1 MAAKIRP
8 VGLKDAVGYRR
19 CFDVLAKENQYGFE
33 GGAMPMPKVR
43 AQVRDALRRKMPF
56 LVAVDGERVVGWAAV
71 YGVDMPSRRHCVDL
85 GMGLLP
91 EYREVGLGTKMLARL
106 LKMCRGKFD
115 SVFLTVIRKN
125 KRARKLYRKMGFEPW
140 GGIKKAIKLAY
151 GFDDLLFMQKQLR
164 S

>member
-56 LVAVDGERVVGWAAV
+56 LVAVEESVLSDGPPYMALTCPP
-71 YGVDMPSRRHCVDL
+71 VDI
-85 GMGLLP
+85 
-91 EYREVGLGTKMLARL
+91 A
-106 LKMCRGKFD
+106 
-115 SVFLTVIRKN
+115 
-125 KRARKLYRKMGFEPW
+125 
-140 GGIKKAIKLAY
+140 
-151 GFDDLLFMQKQLR
+151 
-164 S
+164 